1 MIKKYP
7 KVRSRNGLFTY
18 RYDVTDPTTGKRVQK
33 ETISYPTAKKAYEA
47 GLIIEHKLRTGG
59 YIDETN
65 LTISEWADKW
75 IEIYKV
81 SGRVKPRTVDIR
93 RESLQRIKNK
103 IGGIK
108 LRDLSTLQYQTMLND
123 LKDQGYSY
131 STISLAHV
139 AVQLMYKTA
148 LQLEVIETDP
158 TERAEMPVF
167 EITVQEL
174 ENGGEL
180 PKYLEKEE
188 LGLFLRTAMGE
199 GDVQRFHALFT
210 LSYTGLRIGELCALK
225 TSDIDYVNKKISI
238 TKTLY
243 HPEGIEKYILG
254 TPKTKSS
261 IRKVDIG
268 DSVIKILKN
277 KKLGA
282 MSLKCPAVTNITKK
296 KNSFL

>member
-1 MIKKYP
+1 MI
-7 KVRSRNGLFTY
+7 F
-18 RYDVTDPTTGKRVQK
+18 
-33 ETISYPTAKKAYEA
+33 E
-47 GLIIEHKLRTGG
+47 
-59 YIDETN
+59 
-65 LTISEWADKW
+65 
-75 IEIYKV
+75 
-81 SGRVKPRTVDIR
+81 
-93 RESLQRIKNK
+93 ESLQRIKNK

-225 TSDIDYVNKKISI
+225 TSDIDYVNKK
-238 TKTLY
+238 Y
-243 HPEGIEKYILG
+243 Q
-254 TPKTKSS
+254 
-261 IRKVDIG
+261 
-268 DSVIKILKN
+268 
-277 KKLGA
+277 
-282 MSLKCPAVTNITKK
+282 
-296 KNSFL
+296 